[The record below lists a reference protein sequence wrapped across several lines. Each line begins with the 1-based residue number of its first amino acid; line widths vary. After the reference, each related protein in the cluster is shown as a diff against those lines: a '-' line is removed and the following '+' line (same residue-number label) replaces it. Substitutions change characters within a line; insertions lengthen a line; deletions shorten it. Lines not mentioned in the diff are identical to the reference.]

1 MRKSID
7 ALHACVIFAIGT
19 LASLRRQERG
29 YRCGCKFAMSDY
41 HESSVR
47 ANIVNKLSCL
57 SIPVNN
63 CYNTFSFLI
72 PSVGAME
79 NGRLAL
85 S

>member
-41 HESSVR
+41 LESSVR
-47 ANIVNKLSCL
+47 ANIVIKLSYL
-57 SIPVNN
+57 SIPVKNY
-63 CYNTFSFLI
+63 YNTSSLLVHLLG
-72 PSVGAME
+72 S
-79 NGRLAL
+79 
-85 S
+85 

>member
-47 ANIVNKLSCL
+47 ATIVKKLSCL

-63 CYNTFSFLI
+63 YYSTSSFLV
-72 PSVGAME
+72 SFVGMVKTA
-79 NGRLAL
+79 G
-85 S
+85 